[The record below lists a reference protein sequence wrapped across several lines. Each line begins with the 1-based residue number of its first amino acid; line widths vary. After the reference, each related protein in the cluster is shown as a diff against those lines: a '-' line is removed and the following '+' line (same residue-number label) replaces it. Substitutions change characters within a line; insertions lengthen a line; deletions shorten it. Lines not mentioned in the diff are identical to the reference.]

1 MSESSSKYISGN
13 RIFVTYRIAGE
24 EKDALASAR
33 DICFEQTVE
42 FPDKLIPSDFIRNN
56 VVGKLEQ
63 FTPYDSGGFKAVISY
78 AQETAAKELTQ
89 LLNLVFGNISI
100 KTGIRVCDIVFP
112 KAFLSVF
119 SGPRFG
125 RKGLRELLNVF
136 DRPLLCTALKPMG
149 LSASRLAE
157 LAYLCAVGGIDII
170 KDDHGLTNQCFAS
183 FHERVKLCAE
193 AVIKANKKTNRKCIY
208 VANVTS
214 PFDEIHKC
222 VEFAKQCG
230 ADAVM
235 LAPGITGFDTMRAIA
250 GDDSLG
256 LLVFSHP
263 AFLGTYLINPSAG
276 ISHYVL
282 LGLLNRLAGA
292 DAVVYPNYGG
302 RFPFTRRDCE
312 EIIAGVSVDM
322 EHIPPIFP
330 VPGGGISLD
339 KIPELIKFYGRE
351 VIFLIGAGLFTRG
364 DDFIENC
371 RYFRELIKDGGTNGL
386 GNEKQVKSVDA

>member
-1 MSESSSKYISGN
+1 MAGLSSKDISGS
-13 RIFVTYRIAGE
+13 RIFVTYRIAGG

-56 VVGKLEQ
+56 VVGKIEQ
-63 FTPYDSGGFKAVISY
+63 FTPDNAGGFKAIISY

-100 KTGIRVCDIVFP
+100 KAGIRVCDIVFP
-112 KAFLSVF
+112 KAFLSGF
-119 SGPRFG
+119 KGPRFG
-125 RKGLRELLNVF
+125 RKGLRELLSVSG
-136 DRPLLCTALKPMG
+136 RPLLCAALKPMG
-149 LSASRLAE
+149 LSSCELAE
-157 LAYLCAVGGIDII
+157 LAYECALGGIDII

-183 FHERVKLCAE
+183 FQERVKLCAE
-193 AVIKANKKTNRKCIY
+193 AVMTANRKTNQKCIY
-208 VANVTS
+208 AANVTA
-214 PFDEIHKC
+214 PFDEIYKR

-230 ADAVM
+230 AGAVM
-235 LAPGITGFDTMRAIA
+235 IAPGITGFDTMRAIA
-250 GDDSLG
+250 GDDSIG
-256 LLVFSHP
+256 LPIFSHP
-263 AFLGTYLINPSAG
+263 AFLGTYLINPDAG

-292 DAVVYPNYGG
+292 DAVIYPNYGG

-312 EIIAGVSVDM
+312 EIIAGTSVDM
-322 EHIPPIFP
+322 EHIPLIFP

-339 KIPELIKFYGRE
+339 KLPELIKFYGQE
-351 VIFLIGAGLFTRG
+351 VIFLIGGGLFTRG

-371 RYFRELIKDGGTNGL
+371 RYFREL
-386 GNEKQVKSVDA
+386 VVSR